1 MIVIHWYFCVA
12 MYEDVCLY
20 RHTYNLRTIILSIVM
35 LERPMGLANASPQG
49 DRSDSTLFNGLP
61 SMMCCS
67 SCPHSSC
74 SLNSQEFKSPLLVCL
89 HPRWRA
95 SDRLQQSLRHWGR
108 GPSSPDHGFCNPQTW
123 GHLRRHWVRDISRIK
138 TFCALQVF
146 VLELISFVRF
156 FANF

>member
-1 MIVIHWYFCVA
+1 MQSIVVVIHWYFCVS

-108 GPSSPDHGFCNPQTW
+108 GPSSPTHGFCPRLLGFEELDCFGLTCLHYLMLKKW
-123 GHLRRHWVRDISRIK
+123 GQPEACPRKLY
-138 TFCALQVF
+138 
-146 VLELISFVRF
+146 
-156 FANF
+156 